1 MSARFI
7 VSLGVGALLL
17 VLLGSLAFG
26 DAAVGYYLAV
36 AGVVVVIVAVR
47 AVIRRRGEPPGGAL
61 AGR

>member
-17 VLLGSLAFG
+17 VLLGTLAFG
-26 DAAVGYYLAV
+26 DAIGYYLAV
-36 AGVVVVIVAVR
+36 AGFVVVIVAVR

-61 AGR
+61 AGH